1 MRPVV
6 LFGAREGQR
15 EDYRAPLARAAA
27 AGGLDLEIHMDP
39 AEVDPARVD
48 YLIFAANGAVTDFT
62 PYTRIRA
69 ILNLWA
75 GVEAVLALDLPEN
88 VPLVRMVEDGLTLG
102 MIDYVVGH
110 TLRHHLD
117 LDRFVATEPL
127 AQWVVGFPP
136 LARDRTV
143 GILGLGELG
152 AACATA
158 LSGLGFDVHGWSRSP
173 KQLPGVACHHGA
185 EGLFTVL
192 GRAEILTLLLP
203 QTPAT
208 ERMIDAGA
216 LARMP
221 MGACLINA
229 ARGPLIDND
238 ALLEALDRGHLHHAT
253 LDVFDVE
260 PLPDDHPFWRHPK
273 VTVTPHI
280 ASATRPETASLSIMQ
295 NIARDLAGGEML
307 HIVDRKRGY

>member
-27 AGGLDLEIHMDP
+27 ATGLDLEIHMDP

-48 YLIFAANGAVTDFT
+48 YLIFAPNGAVADLA

-75 GVEAVLALDLPEN
+75 GVEAVLTLDLPED

-102 MIDYVVGH
+102 MVDYVVGH

-117 LDRFVATEPL
+117 IDQFIATEPL
-127 AQWVVGFPP
+127 VKWEVGFPP
-136 LARDRTV
+136 LARDRSV

-152 AACATA
+152 KACALA
-158 LSGLGFDVHGWSRSP
+158 LAGLGFEVHGWSRSP
-173 KQLPGVACHHGA
+173 KQLPGVTCHHGA
-185 EGLFTVL
+185 EGFSAIL
-192 GRAEILTLLLP
+192 GKAEILTLLLP

-208 ERMIDAGA
+208 ERMIDADA

-221 MGACLINA
+221 KGACLINA
-229 ARGPLIDND
+229 ARGPLIDD
-238 ALLEALDRGHLHHAT
+238 EALLAALDRGHLRHAT

-260 PLPDDHPFWRHPK
+260 PLPGDHAFWRHK
-273 VTVTPHI
+273 NVTVTPHI

-307 HIVDRKRGY
+307 HIVNRKRGY